1 MGRKSKGNDKGL
13 TILISV
19 LVIVCLL
26 AGGIYID
33 TFYGGGRLK
42 AFATQITKKNTSENK
57 AASENK
63 TTRPRESM
71 AIDGGNQTAVA
82 VFGTN
87 FALCTK
93 DGVKY
98 YEGMGDQKWNDTFN
112 MSSPSAVAEGGYIA
126 VGDMSG
132 KNVRVYD
139 SSGML
144 YSVQTDGSLVQFALN
159 KNGYL
164 SLITKETDS
173 YRIFIYNAKG
183 SLLKERVEESAG
195 VYPLSSDVS
204 DDNKNFAVSYL
215 DTADITPTARVLSFF
230 INSSD
235 SEEYTDSMF
244 AAVEKADEII
254 PMIHYWENGTLAV
267 LSDKYIYGVSA
278 KDGQEEWQ
286 YELEN
291 TIDYASFGAEDSI
304 VIALGDSVANRDGR
318 EKGTVCWINSSGKE
332 TASYESGEAVTYLNA
347 GEKGVV
353 IANGRD
359 YSGLTHNGNLSWH
372 YKATADTGDMVP
384 MEKLSRVM
392 MVTQE
397 SIDILDMTKEQTVKE
412 DKPGDT
418 AEPEG
423 GTPEQTIQNDGT
435 IKLGMDGQDNG
446 TEPETPIQ
454 DNGTE
459 NPEDPSGQ
467 NAAPTEPEEP

>member
-42 AFATQITKKNTSENK
+42 AFATQITKKDTTENK
-57 AASENK
+57 PA
-63 TTRPRESM
+63 RPRESM
-71 AIDGGNQTAVA
+71 AIDSGNQTAVA

-139 SSGML
+139 NSGML

-164 SLITKETDS
+164 SLITKGTDS

-183 SLLKERVEESAG
+183 NLLKERVEESSG

-254 PMIHYWENGTLAV
+254 PIITYWENGTLAV
-267 LSDKYIYGVSA
+267 LSDKCIYGISA
-278 KDGQEEWQ
+278 KDGQEEWR

-291 TIDYASFGAEDSI
+291 TIDYASFGAGDYI
-304 VIALGDSVANRDGR
+304 VVALGDSVANRDGR
-318 EKGTVCWINSSGKE
+318 ERGTVCWIDSSGKE
-332 TASYESGEAVTYLNA
+332 TASFESGETVTYLNA

-353 IANGRD
+353 IANERD
-359 YSGLTHNGNLSWH
+359 YSGLTHNGNLSWR

-392 MVTQE
+392 VVTQE
-397 SIDILDMTKEQTVKE
+397 SIDILDMTKDQTRKE
-412 DKPGDT
+412 DKPEDA
-418 AEPEG
+418 AEPEEE
-423 GTPEQTIQNDGT
+423 TPAQAV
-435 IKLGMDGQDNG
+435 QDNG
-446 TEPETPIQ
+446 TKEPQANGPEGTP
-454 DNGTE
+454 
-459 NPEDPSGQ
+459 GQ
-467 NAAPTEPEEP
+467 NAEPSKPEEP